1 MRCPYC
7 SFTETKVS
15 DKRDAE
21 GAVVIRRRRECLRCS
36 RRFTTYERAELPE
49 LMVIKKDGRR
59 EPFVRDKLVLGL
71 MKAFEK
77 RPVGLA
83 EIEALAD
90 EIEMELRRLGMQE
103 VVSHEIG
110 NSVMKQLKKKDP
122 IAYLRF
128 VSVYRAFSDL
138 KAFEKEVRRLA
149 KT

>member
-1 MRCPYC
+1 MKCPYC
-7 SFTETKVS
+7 SFIETKVS

-59 EPFVRDKLVLGL
+59 EPFARDKLVLGL

-90 EIEMELRRLGMQE
+90 EIEMELRRLGIQE